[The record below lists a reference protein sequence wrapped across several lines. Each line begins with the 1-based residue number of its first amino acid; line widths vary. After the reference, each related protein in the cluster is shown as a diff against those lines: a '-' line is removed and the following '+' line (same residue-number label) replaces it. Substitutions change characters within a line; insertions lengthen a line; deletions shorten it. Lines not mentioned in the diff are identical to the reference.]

1 MIAVWIGG
9 GLAAFLLAAP
19 TPAATA
25 TASPP
30 PAASSSQLNALL
42 ERHRHALGHMPGY
55 SASWSGVIEQNGTDI
70 PFSASSDNDGRSKTV
85 YSMPFGQRGEGNDD
99 TTHWVQDVNGN
110 VSLEPMEH
118 RRPFLARLLGFN
130 ATMLDENVTWA
141 FDGPLTMDG
150 RPVVRLH
157 TKLAGFDVVVYVDAR
172 TALVYGVDIGPRSIR
187 YVDYGSFG
195 GLTMPVKTI
204 EEDAQ
209 TAQTAYTT
217 TISSVT
223 YPRLVAADFAAPAPR
238 KPEFP
243 AGQSDVGL
251 DFDSPHS
258 LIVINVKVNGTAVK
272 FLLDS
277 GSSAS
282 LIDMDEARLLKLP
295 MAGDARVAG
304 ATVMRGSP
312 ARAESLE
319 IGGVKFAPFVFEA
332 VPLGLPASIRGFGI
346 QGILGYD
353 VLAQLVARIDYGR
366 ARMRLIAPS
375 SFTYAGTGTVI
386 ALDASSRLP
395 RVATTLG
402 EKDPATFTV
411 DTGSDSGLIVYQ
423 DFAQA
428 HARDFLRPGDLASD
442 ATATID
448 ARSLDRD
455 PVDPSRY
462 FSDLTQA
469 NGAGGTIRV
478 KTAYISRLNIGSF
491 SVEKIFTEIV
501 LQPTGAFTPSASDG
515 LLGAAVLSKFGAVFL
530 DYPGGR
536 FILER

>member
-9 GLAAFLLAAP
+9 GLAAFLLAAT

-25 TASPP
+25 TAPPP
-30 PAASSSQLNALL
+30 PASPSPLNALL
-42 ERHRHALGHMPGY
+42 ERHRHALGHLPGM
-55 SASWSGVIEQNGTDI
+55 SASWSGVIDQNGTDI

-85 YSMPFGQRGEGNDD
+85 YSMPFGQRSEGNDD
-99 TTHWVQDVNGN
+99 TTHWLQDVNGN
-110 VSLEPMEH
+110 VSLEPMDH

-150 RPVVRLH
+150 RPVIRLH
-157 TKLAGFDVVVYVDAR
+157 TKLASFDVVVYVDAR
-172 TALVYGVDIGPRSIR
+172 TALIYGVEIGPRSIR

-195 GLTMPVKTI
+195 GLTMPVKI
-204 EEDAQ
+204 VEQDEQ
-209 TAQTAYTT
+209 TTLTT
-217 TISSVT
+217 TISSVAF
-223 YPRLVAADFAAPAPR
+223 PRLAAADFAAPTPR

-258 LIVINVKVNGTAVK
+258 LIVINVKVNGTLVK

-282 LIDMDEARLLKLP
+282 LIDIDEARLLKLP

-319 IGGVKFAPFVFEA
+319 LAGVKFAPFIFEA

-375 SFTYAGTGTVI
+375 SFTYAGTGAVI

-428 HARDFLRPGDLASD
+428 HARDFMRPGDLASD
-442 ATATID
+442 ATTTID
-448 ARSLDRD
+448 PHSLDRD

-469 NGAGGTIRV
+469 NGAGGSIHV
-478 KTAYISRLNIGSF
+478 KTAFVSRLNIGRF

-515 LLGAAVLSKFGAVFL
+515 LLGAGVLSKFGAVFL